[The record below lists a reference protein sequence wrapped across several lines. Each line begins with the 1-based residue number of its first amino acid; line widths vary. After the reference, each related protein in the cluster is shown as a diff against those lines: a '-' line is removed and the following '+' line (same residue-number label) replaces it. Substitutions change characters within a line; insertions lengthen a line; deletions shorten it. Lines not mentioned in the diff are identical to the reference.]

1 MDRLRRVEM
10 KVCGLLRRASRWR
23 HVGRLRVR
31 RMRKLDEIQVRWI
44 VREKAKGEMTN
55 AEIARTM
62 NVSTIWVKKLW
73 ARYRHAREDLGQI
86 TYPRPM
92 GRPKK
97 QSPGR
102 REHAAVLAHR
112 TKYRHGAV
120 KLEECIEESTGLHIP
135 HNTIHKILREEN
147 LAAKQPKKSKRRK
160 WIRYER
166 TYSNSMWHTDYKQ
179 LDDGRWFVSYQDDAS
194 RCITGFGVFD
204 EATTEHAVQVLH
216 EAMTKYGKPAS
227 ILSDHG
233 SQFYANESECKRK
246 GESEF
251 EKELDRLEIRHI
263 LARVRHPQ
271 TNGKLERFH
280 GELQR
285 HLKSFE
291 EESSEKTTRT
301 MGRPSSVGG
310 PFYTAEKQDSVTRLV
325 IWYNE
330 ERAHMSLNKN
340 ETPLQAF
347 KRKMPPAGAKVI
359 DDQTGEEY
367 HVA

>member
-135 HNTIHKILREEN
+135 HNTSTRYCG
-147 LAAKQPKKSKRRK
+147 KRI
-160 WIRYER
+160 W
-166 TYSNSMWHTDYKQ
+166 
-179 LDDGRWFVSYQDDAS
+179 L
-194 RCITGFGVFD
+194 
-204 EATTEHAVQVLH
+204 
-216 EAMTKYGKPAS
+216 
-227 ILSDHG
+227 
-233 SQFYANESECKRK
+233 
-246 GESEF
+246 
-251 EKELDRLEIRHI
+251 
-263 LARVRHPQ
+263 
-271 TNGKLERFH
+271 
-280 GELQR
+280 
-285 HLKSFE
+285 
-291 EESSEKTTRT
+291 
-301 MGRPSSVGG
+301 PSSLRRASVASGSGMNARIPTPCGTQTTSSWTTAGG
-310 PFYTAEKQDSVTRLV
+310 SYRTRMT
-325 IWYNE
+325 
-330 ERAHMSLNKN
+330 HH
-340 ETPLQAF
+340 
-347 KRKMPPAGAKVI
+347 GA
-359 DDQTGEEY
+359 
-367 HVA
+367 